1 MTLAS
6 FLDALYETRLAD
18 QIRENEFAFP
28 SIETVH
34 VLAISLV
41 VGSIAV
47 LDVRLLGWASR
58 ERRVSQLSAEVL
70 PITWTAFAIGVASGA
85 LLFASNAPKYAANP
99 YFRAK
104 LVLIVLAGIN
114 MLVFQRV
121 TRRNLAAWDA
131 AAATPRAARVAA
143 AISLIVW
150 TLVVAAGRW
159 IGFTMLAGY

>member
-6 FLDALYETRLAD
+6 LLDALYQTPLAD

-47 LDVRLLGWASR
+47 LDLRLLGWASR
-58 ERRVSQLSAEVL
+58 ERPVSRLSAEVL
-70 PITWTAFAIGVASGA
+70 PVTWTAFAVAVATG
-85 LLFASNAPKYAANP
+85 LLRFASNAPKYAANP
-99 YFRAK
+99 YFRVK
-104 LVLIVLAGIN
+104 LVLILLAGIN
-114 MLVFQRV
+114 MLVFQRL
-121 TRRNLAAWDA
+121 TRRNLATWDVE
-131 AAATPRAARVAA
+131 AATPRAARIAA
-143 AISLIVW
+143 ALSLVAW
-150 TLVVAAGRW
+150 TMVVAAGRW